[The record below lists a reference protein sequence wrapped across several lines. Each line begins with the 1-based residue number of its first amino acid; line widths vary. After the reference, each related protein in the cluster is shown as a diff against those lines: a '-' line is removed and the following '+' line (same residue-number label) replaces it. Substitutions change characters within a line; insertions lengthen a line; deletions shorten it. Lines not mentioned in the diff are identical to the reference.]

1 MLRILAPIMEQVS
14 DKISVSGWHYR
25 VHRYKQY
32 NRRVLRQFGVADIVN
47 TKTQT
52 FGQIIK
58 ACSFSFFNFLS
69 SP

>member
-1 MLRILAPIMEQVS
+1 MEQVS
-14 DKISVSGWHYR
+14 DRISVRRLDYR

-32 NRRVLRQFGVADIVN
+32 NRRALRQFWRADIVN

-58 ACSFSFFNFLS
+58 AMQFSFFNFLS